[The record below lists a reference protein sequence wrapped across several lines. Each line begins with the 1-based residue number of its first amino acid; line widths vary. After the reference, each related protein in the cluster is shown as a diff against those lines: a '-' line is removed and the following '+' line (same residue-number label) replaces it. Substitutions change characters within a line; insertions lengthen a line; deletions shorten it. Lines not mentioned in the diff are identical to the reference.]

1 MRRAIAFAYCGV
13 GMYLGLAVFQGDV
26 ADQR

>member
-1 MRRAIAFAYCGV
+1 MRRAIAFAYYGV
-13 GMYLGLAVFQGDV
+13 GMYLGLAVFQGRV